1 MYRAQRN
8 GKSPSSGERIDF
20 KFSNFQALQV
30 PKVWDKLL
38 VSIISVET
46 GKTVARSNKALVRN
60 GNCQWTES
68 LSESIWI
75 SHDDSS
81 KEMEEHLFKFVVSMG
96 SARSGILGEATVNIA
111 RYYTSSRSS
120 APISLPLKK
129 CNHGTVLQLKIQCL
143 TPRTKLRVEGLRE
156 EARDESYDDAL
167 SRSNGSAASVDLS
180 AKSTPSQDLP
190 PTSLLG
196 KMKIME
202 TSYEPSGSNQNNDS
216 AEYSLEKERFYRNN
230 HINGIKNKINN
241 TSSRNSSPRSNYP
254 NEEDLSISKSNTSSF
269 KSRITHDDDQEE
281 EEEYEE
287 TPPPV
292 IPTSSMT
299 NPGSS
304 KNLLEAAEDTI
315 EELRE
320 EAKMWERNSQKL
332 MLDLEILKER
342 FSDQSKNLENSKME
356 LSAARAERDGM
367 KKEVDQVK
375 RLLEVKHK
383 VKVESTYNS
392 ESGSH
397 LLKEL
402 EIELKAHK
410 ESNTDLSQQLKRN
423 QESNIELV
431 CILQELEETTETQRA
446 EIEELL
452 VVKSKFIDLEKSFN
466 ANLVEIRS
474 LQLNLQQMEESE
486 KTLQANLQ
494 ILEQALENKI
504 SDLENERN
512 SNSRTLSLLEKEYKN
527 NLSIK
532 EEEINNLESKL
543 SERNEIESQQVLELQ
558 SLEEKVK
565 DVEKECGELSNEN
578 LQILCEVKELKK
590 LIQERNSV
598 IEENQKVIEDYGLK
612 IRELKS
618 LNEKQEAQIYDLE
631 NENEELQENMEAA
644 LEESNITSKCLD
656 NLRNDLMVLSSSV
669 DSQVSANKLLEQ
681 KAFDLEKVKHET
693 ELRLF
698 EVEEENVQ
706 LSESLTALESQ
717 LKHVKDEHETIQ
729 LELKKSESLNLDL
742 QNEVEKLYNIERLL
756 LDSQKECEILK
767 SEKKKLLESF
777 ETLVEESRSL
787 EKLYEEM
794 RKEKGE
800 LHEKCATLEVEL
812 TEARGN
818 LVISAESVASLE
830 EKYSSMLE
838 EYMFKEKSL
847 SSHLDELNQEN
858 WQLKEKVTMEESL
871 LNQMYLEKTS
881 EIESFQKQVQ
891 HLQDEIT
898 RLHDQKSKVVSEKS
912 KLESSLKEVHSRKES
927 IENEFQ
933 TFRKE
938 SELKIQEMKTEITSI
953 KESNKKL
960 ITDHEKKSRVLYGY
974 RTREERRK
982 TMENDLELKL
992 TVSEYERQQ
1001 LIQETSKLKDKLQK
1015 TSNLENEVSDHKR
1028 KLDKL
1033 KTEKNN
1039 LEASFRSLSTSF
1051 EEIKEE
1057 NTALVKE
1064 YEDCKRER
1072 MILEDKVVDLTA
1084 KGASRSLDGE
1094 MKNEL
1099 SRIKSA
1105 NLQYQLKVQQI
1116 ESEKNECLKKVHVL
1130 EEDLRLLSTKPGS
1143 KTGVHETHSQ
1153 EDIDNS
1159 EKIEMLEAQLDEAL
1173 DANNKYR
1180 AQLKK
1185 LKSEGRNSISSTSG
1199 KPKAEG
1205 DVITKERFERTKS
1218 SLEKELKDLRDRYLE
1233 MSLKYA
1239 EVEAEREDLMLAVFL
1254 FTNPIPLNNK
1264 LFSTCPFCLFRT
1276 PEAEHGADLPITN

>member
-1 MYRAQRN
+1 MYRQQRN

-60 GNCQWTES
+60 GNCQWTET

-81 KEMEEHLFKFVVSMG
+81 KELEEHLFKFVVSMG

-120 APISLPLKK
+120 APLSLPLKK
-129 CNHGTVLQLKIQCL
+129 CNHGTVLQVKIQCL
-143 TPRTKLRVEGLRE
+143 TPRTKLRVEGLKA
-156 EARDESYDDAL
+156 EAMDESYDDAL

-180 AKSTPSQDLP
+180 AKSSQSQELN

-196 KMKIME
+196 KIKIMMQE
-202 TSYEPSGSNQNNDS
+202 TSYQPSGSNQNNDS
-216 AEYSLEKERFYRNN
+216 AEYSLEKERFYKNN
-230 HINGIKNKINN
+230 HMNGIKNKLNGN
-241 TSSRNSSPRSNYP
+241 SRNSSPRSNYP
-254 NEEDLSISKSNTSSF
+254 NEEDLSISKSNNSSF
-269 KSRITHDDDQEE
+269 KSRITHDDQ

-287 TPPPV
+287 SPPPV
-292 IPTSSMT
+292 LPTSSMPNT
-299 NPGSS
+299 GSS

-342 FSDQSKNLENSKME
+342 FSDQSKNLTDSKME
-356 LSAARAERDGM
+356 LSAARMERDGM
-367 KKEVDQVK
+367 KKEVDQLK
-375 RLLEVKHK
+375 RLVEVKQK
-383 VKVESTYNS
+383 VKVESAYKS
-392 ESGSH
+392 ESGSQ

-410 ESNTDLSQQLKRN
+410 ESNTDLSLQLKRN

-452 VVKSKFIDLEKSFN
+452 EVKSKFNDLEKSFN
-466 ANLVEIRS
+466 FNLVEIRS

-486 KTLQANLQ
+486 KTLQANMQ

-504 SDLENERN
+504 SDLENERI
-512 SNSRTLSLLEKEYKN
+512 SNSHTLSLLEKDYKT

-543 SERNEIESQQVLELQ
+543 SEKTQSESQQMQEIQELQ
-558 SLEEKVK
+558 QKISE
-565 DVEKECGELSNEN
+565 VEKECSELTNEN
-578 LQILCEVKELKK
+578 LELLCEIKELKK
-590 LIQERNSV
+590 KIQEKNVV
-598 IEENQKVIEDYGLK
+598 IEEDQKVIKDYNLK
-612 IRELKS
+612 IQELER
-618 LNEKQEAQIYDLE
+618 LNEEQEDQISDLQKE
-631 NENEELQENMEAA
+631 KEELQENMEDA

-669 DSQVSANKLLEQ
+669 DSQVSANKLLEK
-681 KAFDLEKVKHET
+681 KAFDLEKVKHEA

-698 EVEEENVQ
+698 EVEEENIR
-706 LSESLTALESQ
+706 LSESLTSLESQ
-717 LKHVKDEHETIQ
+717 LRRMKDELQE
-729 LELKKSESLNLDL
+729 SESVKFDL
-742 QNEVEKLYNIERLL
+742 QNEVEKLYDIEKLL
-756 LDSQKECEILK
+756 LEAQEECGILK
-767 SEKKKLLESF
+767 SEKKKLLESS
-777 ETLVEESRSL
+777 EGLIEECSNL

-800 LHEKCATLEVEL
+800 LSEKCSSLEVEL
-812 TEARGN
+812 MEARGN
-818 LVISAESVASLE
+818 LVISSERVASLE
-830 EKYSSMLE
+830 EKHSSMLE

-858 WQLKEKVTMEESL
+858 WKLKEKVTMEESL

-881 EIESFQKQVQ
+881 EIENFQKEVQ
-891 HLQDEIT
+891 HLQNEISK
-898 RLHDQKSKVVSEKS
+898 LHEQKSKVVSEKS
-912 KLESSLKEVHSRKES
+912 KLESSLKEIHSRNES
-927 IENEFQ
+927 IENQLQ
-933 TFRKE
+933 TLHKE
-938 SELKIQEMKTEITSI
+938 SESKIQDLETDLIAI

-960 ITDHEKKSRVLYGY
+960 MTDHEKKSKVLFGY
-974 RTREERRK
+974 RIREERRK

-1001 LIQETSKLKDKLQK
+1001 LIEEASKLKDKLQK
-1015 TSNLENEVSDHKR
+1015 TSNLDNEVMDHKR

-1033 KTEKNN
+1033 KYEKNN
-1039 LEASFRSLSTSF
+1039 LEASFRSLSSSF
-1051 EEIKEE
+1051 EEVKEE
-1057 NTALVKE
+1057 KISFLEKISTLEASVKE
-1064 YEDCKRER
+1064 YEECKHEKNV
-1072 MILEDKVVDLTA
+1072 LEEKIMQLEGDLMS
-1084 KGASRSLDGE
+1084 KGASRSLDSE

-1116 ESEKNECLKKVHVL
+1116 EGEKNECLKKVHAL
-1130 EEDLRLLSTKPGS
+1130 EEDLRLLSTKSGS
-1143 KTGVHETHSQ
+1143 KSGVHETHSQ
-1153 EDIDNS
+1153 DDIDNV

-1180 AQLKK
+1180 AQLKR
-1185 LKSEGRNSISSTSG
+1185 LKSEGRNSLSSNPG
-1199 KPKAEG
+1199 KSKVEG
-1205 DVITKERFERTKS
+1205 DLVTKERFERTKS
-1218 SLEKELKDLRDRYLE
+1218 SLETELKDLRDRYLE

-1239 EVEAEREDLMLAVFL
+1239 EVEAEREDLVMQLKTNNSTRRRFQFL
-1254 FTNPIPLNNK
+1254 E
-1264 LFSTCPFCLFRT
+1264 SQ
-1276 PEAEHGADLPITN
+1276 